1 MSDGTGR
8 LSLVELSDGGTGRL
22 NLYEL
27 RVLDVVTSSL
37 VLGLPPDASP
47 PLDLLSS
54 PDVVAVGTVDG
65 SPKRLGI

>member
-1 MSDGTGR
+1 MSDGGTGR
-8 LSLVELSDGGTGRL
+8 LLIAELSDGGTGRL

-27 RVLDVVTSSL
+27 LDVVTSSL

-54 PDVVAVGTVDG
+54 PDVVSVGTVDG
-65 SPKRLGI
+65 SPKRLGV

>member
-1 MSDGTGR
+1 MSDGARR
-8 LSLVELSDGGTGRL
+8 LSLAELSDGGTGRL

-27 RVLDVVTSSL
+27 LDVVTSSL

-65 SPKRLGI
+65 SPKRLGV